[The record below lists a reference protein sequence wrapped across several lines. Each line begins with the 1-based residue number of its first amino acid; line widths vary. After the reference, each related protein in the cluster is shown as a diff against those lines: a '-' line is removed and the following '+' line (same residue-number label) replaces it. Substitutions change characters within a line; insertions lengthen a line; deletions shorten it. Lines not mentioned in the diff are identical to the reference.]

1 VTTWAGLTVSS
12 FIFQLKRERGQ
23 PIFDVDVEMNKMA
36 RKCWGDSWIQE
47 VKIKLCCSDR
57 MVVGFTTTCSISAY
71 HY

>member
-1 VTTWAGLTVSS
+1 MTVSS

-47 VKIKLCCSDR
+47 VKIKLCCIGRHGGDR
-57 MVVGFTTTCSISAY
+57 MVPVQSVPITT
-71 HY
+71 